1 MIPFSKWIET
11 VSAPQ
16 DKAGEDNLD
25 FEKVV
30 EKRLMEMIDQIAMD
44 KNKNRQDVIRVVK
57 ELVNSVGNQPQ
68 AGGQQQAG
76 QQQGQEQQPQVQP
89 QANMAPTQNAGVAS

>member
-16 DKAGEDNLD
+16 DKAGDVNLD

-30 EKRLMEMIDQIAMD
+30 EKRLMMMIDDMSRD
-44 KNKNRQDVIRVVK
+44 GKGSRQEIIKVVK
-57 ELVNSVGNQPQ
+57 DLVNSVGNQPQ
-68 AGGQQQAG
+68 SGGQQNVGAP
-76 QQQGQEQQPQVQP
+76 QGQEPQP
-89 QANMAPTQNAGVAS
+89 QANMAPTQDAGVV